1 MDHDNYDPEL
11 EDFVYRY
18 ENRLVFYPHSSLS
31 PEDIPLALQELGF
44 NVLSAVVYNNELP
57 KNPRRVNLNHFKRI
71 VFTSPSTIDNF
82 IKLYGKLPENTEF
95 ITRGPITQAH
105 LEEVLN
111 K

>member
-1 MDHDNYDPEL
+1 MDLDNYDHEL
-11 EDFVYRY
+11 SDFVYRY
-18 ENRLVFYPHSSLS
+18 ENRLVLYPHSSLS

-44 NVLSAVVYNNELP
+44 NVLSAVVYNNDLP